1 MADIKNAQ
9 IENETN
15 VESNATATA
24 PAATNGNLVILMDAD
39 KVKQVR
45 SKLGDRTTFETE
57 GESTAYAQAEAH
69 LTKAAG
75 ETSNFHGLAIFT
87 GKDIESANRLV
98 VATVG
103 VRDKEAKRN
112 GYKAIVV
119 FAQPSIQDFLTDTSD
134 EAIAFVNKLIER
146 EATDVAFS
154 GIRTAETMD
163 DMQTVMTGLPVT
175 VADIV
180 TVSRASGGLGD
191 SIFGEYWADFRKG
204 VLKVK
209 YAKLDEA
216 LPQKPEFIKALRS
229 SSYAKANPATAEL
242 ESRGYIKGIGELFVK
257 AVEKIAEQAG
267 EEVDTDT
274 VKGWIAN
281 RDTLNIDYTVK
292 AVTVEDDIVLEL

>member
-1 MADIKNAQ
+1 MADKA
-9 IENETN
+9 NETTAS
-15 VESNATATA
+15 VESNEVATPA
-24 PAATNGNLVILMDAD
+24 PAATNGNLSILMDAD
-39 KVKQVR
+39 KVKQIR

-69 LTKAAG
+69 LTKASG

-103 VRDKEAKRN
+103 IRDKEAKRN

-119 FAQPSIQDFLTDTSD
+119 FTQPSIQDFLTNTSD

-146 EATDVAFS
+146 EATDVAFA

-163 DMQTVMTGLPVT
+163 DMQTVMTGLPIT
-175 VADIV
+175 VEDIV
-180 TVSRASGGLGD
+180 TVSRSSGGLGD
-191 SIFGEYWADFRKG
+191 SIFGDFWADFRKG
-204 VLKVK
+204 VLKTK

-281 RDTLNIDYTVK
+281 RDTLNIDYSVK
-292 AVTVEDDIVLEL
+292 AVTVEDNLVLEL

>member
-1 MADIKNAQ
+1 MADINS
-9 IENETN
+9 N
-15 VESNATATA
+15 VETATESK
-24 PAATNGNLVILMDAD
+24 PAATAANGNLVILMDAD
-39 KVKQVR
+39 KVKQIR

-57 GESTAYAQAEAH
+57 GESTAYQQAEAH
-69 LTKAAG
+69 LEKAAG
-75 ETSNFHGLAIFT
+75 ETSGFHGLQVFT

-119 FAQPSIQDFLTDTSD
+119 FAQPTIQDFLTDES
-134 EAIAFVNKLIER
+134 EAAIAFVNKLIER

-154 GIRTAETMD
+154 GIRTAETID

-180 TVSRASGGLGD
+180 SVERAGGGLGD
-191 SIFGEYWADFRKG
+191 SIFGEYWADFRKA
-204 VLKVK
+204 VLREK
-209 YAKLDEA
+209 YKKLDEA

-242 ESRGYIKGIGELFVK
+242 EARGYIKGIGELFVK
-257 AVEKIAEQAG
+257 AVEAIAAQNG
-267 EEVDTDT
+267 EEADTDT
-274 VKGWIAN
+274 VKGWIAG
-281 RDTLNIDYTVK
+281 RDSLNIDYTVK